1 MFSKA
6 SVLVHISNQCLFSP
20 LLSFL
25 LLALIV
31 PSVCVVT
38 YSTLCA
44 NIDIETCLSSSPTVS
59 PYHTGPCNTTPK
71 QKATAQK
78 KEPRLNL
85 STKLISLSGGSGSPS
100 GGKIVREDSHCGLLE
115 NSCDDLSEDDDD
127 LMTTTEDE
135 SQQMEYYFDGE
146 TIIQRKC
153 NSIPRRR
160 MNKECR
166 VSLKQFSLEVAAKE
180 DVDFQ
185 QEPSSLR
192 NSGDFGSVGCLPCT
206 PTPIR
211 KPGKKMNKVDNVPPA
226 PCPLPQAHKHDSAA
240 ISGNNW
246 CCGVVA
252 AASPRKTKAKQHL
265 Q

>member
-1 MFSKA
+1 M
-6 SVLVHISNQCLFSP
+6 
-20 LLSFL
+20 SFL
-25 LLALIV
+25 SPFVLLIACIDCAICMCGNV
-31 PSVCVVT
+31 YYSV
-38 YSTLCA
+38 CA
-44 NIDIETCLSSSPTVS
+44 NIDIETCLSSPTVS
-59 PYHTGPCNTTPK
+59 PYHSGPCNTTPK
-71 QKATAQK
+71 HKATAQK

-85 STKLISLSGGSGSPS
+85 STKLISLSGGSSGGSPS

-127 LMTTTEDE
+127 LTEDE

-166 VSLKQFSLEVAAKE
+166 VSLKQFSLDVAAKD

-211 KPGKKMNKVDNVPPA
+211 KPGKKINKVDNVPPA
-226 PCPLPQAHKHDSAA
+226 PCPLPQAHKHDSSA

-252 AASPRKTKAKQHL
+252 AASPRKTKTKQHL
-265 Q
+265 L